1 MFKNIAFLLF
11 FISNLIY
18 SQETVK
24 GIVTDENNQPLFGA
38 NVFWLNSSL
47 GTITDENGKFSL
59 KNSTETTFL
68 VVSYIGFETQK
79 IEITTNSITVILK
92 ETTTLKDVTVT
103 KTKKSTEQ
111 SLYKVTNVQVM
122 GQKELLKAACCNLSE
137 SFSTNPSIDVNFS
150 DAVTGNR
157 QIKMLGLTSPYILI
171 AEENIPSVRGASQ
184 AYGLSFVPG
193 TWVESI
199 QITKGAGSVING
211 YESISGQI
219 NYEVLK
225 PVNDIP
231 FFLNAYAS
239 QDERYEIN
247 THFNNKF
254 SDKLSS
260 TLFLH
265 GNTRVGKNDMND
277 DGFLDGPIGKQVNIL
292 NRWQYN
298 DAENGIVSFL
308 NVRYMN
314 DEKQAGEMDFN
325 PDTDKLTTNAWGSE
339 INTEKI
345 EISNKTGYVFPEMPY
360 QSFGFQNSFQSHKQD
375 SYFGLN
381 QYDIHQKSFYSNLLF
396 NSIISN
402 TKNKFTTGINF
413 SYDKYDEIV
422 AVNFSQDF
430 SRIDNS
436 VGAFFEYTFDNTD
449 NFSLVAGARVD
460 NHNRLGTFV
469 TPRLHIRYNPWEEA
483 VIRASAGRGK
493 RAANIFAENQQ
504 LFASNRN
511 FSILSNDGKLY
522 GLNPEIAWN
531 YGLSFIQKFK
541 LAGKDAEVILD
552 YYRTDFQNQ
561 AVVDVDASPQQ
572 VLFYNLEGKS
582 FANSFQAEFNIEL
595 IRHLNFKTSYKYYD
609 VQTQFQTGQLQRALQ
624 AKHRFFA
631 NVAYETHIKDKGQQ
645 WKFDVTYNWLGEQ
658 RLPNTSSN
666 PEAYQLGDYAP
677 AFAVVNAQVT
687 RTFSST
693 FEVYVGGENIGNF
706 KQNNGIVQNENP
718 FGTYFDSSMLYGPT
732 FGSMYY
738 AGLRFKIKE
747 KKKDLDDHIHIEG
760 EEHNH

>member
-1 MFKNIAFLLF
+1 MFKKITFLLLF
-11 FISNLIY
+11 FSVVSYAQDPI
-18 SQETVK
+18 K
-24 GIVTDENNQPLFGA
+24 GIIKDENNQPLYGA
-38 NVFWLNSSL
+38 NVFWQNTTV
-47 GTITDENGKFSL
+47 GTITDDNGRFSL
-59 KNSTETTFL
+59 GKSDETTFL
-68 VVSYIGFETQK
+68 VISYMGFETQK
-79 IEITTNSITVILK
+79 VEATTNNLTIILK
-92 ETTTLKDVTVT
+92 ETSTLKEVTVS

-137 SFSTNPSIDVNFS
+137 SFSTNPSIDVNYS

-211 YESISGQI
+211 FESISGQI
-219 NYEVLK
+219 NYELLK
-225 PVNDIP
+225 PLDDIP

-239 QDERYEIN
+239 QDERFEIN

-260 TLFLH
+260 SLFLH
-265 GNTRVGKNDMND
+265 GNTRSAKNDMNN

-298 DAENGIVSFL
+298 DAEKGIVSFL
-308 NVRYMN
+308 NLRYMN
-314 DEKQAGEMDFN
+314 DEKQAGQVNFN
-325 PDTDKLTTNAWGSE
+325 PDTDKFTTNNWGSE

-345 EISNKTGYVFPEMPY
+345 EISNKTGYVFPDMPY
-360 QSFGFQNSFQSHKQD
+360 QSFGFQNSFQSHKQN

-381 QYDIHQKSFYSNLLF
+381 QYNIHQKSLYSNLLF

-402 TKNKFTTGINF
+402 TRNKFTTGINF
-413 SYDKYDEIV
+413 SYDDYNEFV
-422 AVNFSQDF
+422 AVNFSRDF

-436 VGAFFEYTFDNTD
+436 VGAFFEYTYDNSD
-449 NFSLVAGARVD
+449 NLSFIAGARVD
-460 NHNRLGTFV
+460 NHNRLGTFI
-469 TPRLHIRYNPWEEA
+469 TPRLHMRYNPWEDG

-504 LFASNRN
+504 LLASSRQ
-511 FSILSNDGKLY
+511 FSILETDGKLY
-522 GLNPEIAWN
+522 GLNPETAWN

-541 LAGKDAEVILD
+541 IAGKDSEFVLD

-561 AVVDVDASPQQ
+561 AIVDIDANAQQ
-572 VLFYNLEGKS
+572 VLFYNLDGKS

-595 IRHLNFKTSYKYYD
+595 IRHLNLKTSYKFYD
-609 VQTQFQTGQLQRALQ
+609 VQSQYQTGQLERALQ

-631 NVAYETHIKDKGQQ
+631 NVGYETHIKDKGQQ
-645 WKFDVTYNWLGEQ
+645 WKFDFTYNWLGEQ
-658 RLPNTSSN
+658 RLPTTASN
-666 PEAYQLGDYAP
+666 PTAYRLEEYAP
-677 AFAVVNAQVT
+677 SFAVMNMQVT
-687 RTFSST
+687 RTFSSV
-693 FEVYVGGENIGNF
+693 FEMYVGGENIGNF
-706 KQNNGIVQNENP
+706 KQSNGIIQNENP
-718 FGTYFDSSMLYGPT
+718 FGTYFDSSMIYGPT

-738 AGLRFKIKE
+738 VGLRFKIKD
-747 KKKDLDDHIHIEG
+747 KKDPHEGHDHIEG
-760 EEHNH
+760 ETH